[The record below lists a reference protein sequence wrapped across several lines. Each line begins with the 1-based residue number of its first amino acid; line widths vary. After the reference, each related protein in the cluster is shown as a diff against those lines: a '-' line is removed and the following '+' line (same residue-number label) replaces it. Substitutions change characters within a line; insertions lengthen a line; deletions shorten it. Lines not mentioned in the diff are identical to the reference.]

1 MARTMICDANNRPV
15 FRKPRKDPKT
25 GKTTPATR
33 KAWLESQPMI
43 VESSLTGHSVI
54 CKVCRDLVQ
63 LHPRYLYQVENW
75 QKHIRLECSGRVR
88 EEGDSEPPAPKRR
101 RLTRG
106 SEPVM
111 RTQMTL
117 RSTRQ
122 TARRVEADRRLEQEN
137 IDDDETDV
145 EDSPPDLYSS
155 LAMLLPRTIT
165 FLILAAAGATAV
177 LAAPVPVDEA
187 SNIDHAGIPQDFQ
200 ESAQKFTSRLTGRKG
215 RSTNIGGP
223 GNQPKG
229 DNYAATLPSPLAAVV
244 LNKWTRIASSPIY
257 SINEEHI
264 DHLFK
269 KFRRHRA
276 RKADMDMLNEYLY
289 LAAYWPAVRGA
300 VQEELRH
307 ISPRNS
313 QWPVLNRLSTGKIEG
328 GDLRIAFGFTAEE
341 LEKESEKIL
350 EKIQKAALSESPTSS
365 TMNLDF

>member
-1 MARTMICDANNRPV
+1 MRI
-15 FRKPRKDPKT
+15 
-25 GKTTPATR
+25 
-33 KAWLESQPMI
+33 I
-43 VESSLTGHSVI
+43 SST
-54 CKVCRDLVQ
+54 
-63 LHPRYLYQVENW
+63 
-75 QKHIRLECSGRVR
+75 
-88 EEGDSEPPAPKRR
+88 R
-101 RLTRG
+101 RLSRAMYDSRLNRVGFEEPFRVYHPCADTLQ
-106 SEPVM
+106 SEVIFIFRALEYKKSPSFLLCS
-111 RTQMTL
+111 RAGLPYTST
-117 RSTRQ
+117 STRTNEPLPGTSPILLTFQ
-122 TARRVEADRRLEQEN
+122 
-137 IDDDETDV
+137 
-145 EDSPPDLYSS
+145 DSPPDLYSS

-165 FLILAAAGATAV
+165 FLILAAAGATVV
-177 LAAPVPVDEA
+177 LAAPVPVVEA
-187 SNIDHAGIPQDFQ
+187 SNIDHAEIPQDFQ
-200 ESAQKFTSRLTGRKG
+200 ESAQKSTSRLTGRKG

-223 GNQPKG
+223 GKQPKG
-229 DNYAATLPSPLAAVV
+229 DNYAAILPSPLAAVV

-257 SINEEHI
+257 SINKEHI

-269 KFRRHRA
+269 NFRRHRA

-365 TMNLDF
+365 TSTHH

>member
-1 MARTMICDANNRPV
+1 
-15 FRKPRKDPKT
+15 
-25 GKTTPATR
+25 
-33 KAWLESQPMI
+33 
-43 VESSLTGHSVI
+43 
-54 CKVCRDLVQ
+54 
-63 LHPRYLYQVENW
+63 
-75 QKHIRLECSGRVR
+75 
-88 EEGDSEPPAPKRR
+88 
-101 RLTRG
+101 
-106 SEPVM
+106 
-111 RTQMTL
+111 
-117 RSTRQ
+117 
-122 TARRVEADRRLEQEN
+122 
-137 IDDDETDV
+137 
-145 EDSPPDLYSS
+145 
-155 LAMLLPRTIT
+155 MLLPRTIT
-165 FLILAAAGATAV
+165 FLIFAAAGATVV

-200 ESAQKFTSRLTGRKG
+200 GFMVSVESAQKSTSRLTGRKG

-223 GNQPKG
+223 GKQPKG
-229 DNYAATLPSPLAAVV
+229 DNYAAILPSPLAAMV

-257 SINEEHI
+257 SINKEHI

-269 KFRRHRA
+269 NFRRHRA

-289 LAAYWPAVRGA
+289 LAACLWRLLACSPIGGA

-365 TMNLDF
+365 TNVHIDARISLRCAREDVALKPAPKRRRLTRSQ